1 MLPDLVSRLPFAAH
15 RLITFG
21 RVDVEGE
28 ALPRAGRHDPDQYHV
43 RPTRQVKIYDE
54 LFCPYSKADAE
65 SVFLRSTGSR
75 SYPLPN
81 QKPIY

>member
-1 MLPDLVSRLPFAAH
+1 MVKGRRSHAPDGTAPTKYR
-15 RLITFG
+15 
-21 RVDVEGE
+21 
-28 ALPRAGRHDPDQYHV
+28 V